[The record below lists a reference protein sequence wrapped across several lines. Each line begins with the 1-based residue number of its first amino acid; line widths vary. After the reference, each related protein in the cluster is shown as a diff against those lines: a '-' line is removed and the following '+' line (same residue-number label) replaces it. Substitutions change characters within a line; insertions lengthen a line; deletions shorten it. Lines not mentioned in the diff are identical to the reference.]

1 MPRRPINSRGSEL
14 LNQIEAMIEEELRQG
29 TDQLG
34 RRVTTRMA
42 LDFGGSSVY
51 FPCDKPRRDAQ
62 IFRDFTGDNIP
73 ELRAK
78 YKLNES
84 TIYQI
89 IRQERAR
96 RKQEQGL
103 LPGVIAT
110 DDE

>member
-14 LNQIEAMIEEELRQG
+14 LNQIEAMIEEELRHG

-51 FPCDKPRRDAQ
+51 FPCDKSRRDAQ

-89 IRQERAR
+89 LRQERAR
-96 RKQEQGL
+96 RRQQQVF
-103 LPGVIAT
+103 LPGVMR
-110 DDE
+110 EKK

>member
-14 LNQIEAMIEEELRQG
+14 LNQIETMIEDELRHG

-51 FPCDKPRRDAQ
+51 FPCDKWRRDAQ
-62 IFRDFTGDNIP
+62 IFKDFTGDNIP

-89 IRQERAR
+89 LRQERAR
-96 RKQEQGL
+96 RRQQQVF
-103 LPGVIAT
+103 LPGVMR
-110 DDE
+110 EKK

>member
-1 MPRRPINSRGSEL
+1 MPRRLINSRGSEL
-14 LNQIEAMIEEELRQG
+14 LNQIEAMIEDELRHG

-89 IRQERAR
+89 LRQERAR
-96 RKQEQGL
+96 RRQQQVF
-103 LPGVIAT
+103 LPGVMR
-110 DDE
+110 EKK